1 MRICYL
7 YSMRIIVIL
16 FIWLLGCKPSSNQ
29 NTVAPKQETVDYFSN
44 RNHGVIGD
52 SAMVV
57 SAHPEASKVGM
68 AILQQSGN
76 AVDAAIAVQFAL
88 AVVYPNA
95 GNIGGGGFMVTR
107 MKDGSSNAL
116 DFREKA
122 PSKASRD
129 MFINPANGEVNRKLI
144 ETSHLASGV
153 PGSVAGMWEA
163 HQKYGSMDWK
173 KLLQPAIELAQK
185 GFPITAHQAED
196 FNQLQAELKQLNKGK
211 NYFIKSKWNANDTLI
226 QTDLATTLIAIR
238 DKGRDGF
245 YTGTVAEKIAAEM
258 QQHNGIISTDDLK
271 NYQAVWREPIK
282 GTYKNY
288 TIISM
293 PPPSSGGIALMQLL
307 NMMENYPL
315 KKWGFHSVNSVSIMT
330 EAEKRVYADRATW
343 LGDPDFTKVPKNE
356 LISKSYSASR
366 MQNVDTNTVTPAAQI
381 KAGTFTGYESEETT
395 HFSIV
400 DKYGNAVSI
409 TTTLNDSYGSRIIV
423 NGCGFILNN
432 EMDDFSAKPGEPNL
446 YGLIGGEANAIAP
459 GKRMLSSMTP
469 TIVEKD
475 GQLFMVVGTPGG
487 STIITS
493 VFQNIINVIEFDMTM
508 QEAVDAPRFHNQW
521 LPDEIKIENDFNE
534 TTVAALKAKG
544 YKITDREAI
553 GRVDAILVYPNGKL
567 EGAADKRGDDVAVGW

>member
-1 MRICYL
+1 MCYL

-68 AILQQSGN
+68 AILQQGGN

-163 HQKYGSMDWK
+163 HQKYSSMDWK

-366 MQNVDTNTVTPAAQI
+366 MQNVDTNTLTPAAQI

-534 TTVAALKAKG
+534 TIVAALKAKG
-544 YKITDREAI
+544 YKITGREAI

>member
-1 MRICYL
+1 MCYL

-68 AILQQSGN
+68 AILQQGGN

-163 HQKYGSMDWK
+163 HQKYSSMDWK

-238 DKGRDGF
+238 DNGRDGF
-245 YTGTVAEKIAAEM
+245 YTGPVAEKIAAEM
-258 QQHNGIISTDDLK
+258 QQHNGIITTDDLK

-366 MQNVDTNTVTPAAQI
+366 MQNVDTNTLTPAAQI
-381 KAGTFTGYESEETT
+381 KAGTFTGY
-395 HFSIV
+395 
-400 DKYGNAVSI
+400 
-409 TTTLNDSYGSRIIV
+409 
-423 NGCGFILNN
+423 
-432 EMDDFSAKPGEPNL
+432 
-446 YGLIGGEANAIAP
+446 
-459 GKRMLSSMTP
+459 
-469 TIVEKD
+469 
-475 GQLFMVVGTPGG
+475 
-487 STIITS
+487 
-493 VFQNIINVIEFDMTM
+493 
-508 QEAVDAPRFHNQW
+508 
-521 LPDEIKIENDFNE
+521 
-534 TTVAALKAKG
+534 
-544 YKITDREAI
+544 
-553 GRVDAILVYPNGKL
+553 
-567 EGAADKRGDDVAVGW
+567 